1 MSRTKRRIKLG
12 YHIDTGQFRKFI
24 KGKMY
29 YFGADE
35 KTALA
40 RYSFSL
46 ETDLSRSPGIVNSAV
61 SITLGSSPSDAP
73 SKRHGETSRRQ
84 RPISQRRSPRPD
96 R

>member
-1 MSRTKRRIKLG
+1 MAATKKRIKLG
-12 YHIDTGQFRKFI
+12 YHSRTGQYRKFI

-46 ETDLSRSPGIVNSAV
+46 ETGLV
-61 SITLGSSPSDAP
+61 
-73 SKRHGETSRRQ
+73 
-84 RPISQRRSPRPD
+84 
-96 R
+96 